1 MLEQRSGILTSILT
15 FPCPHLYREAFKQ
28 RVYGTQ
34 ARGSGEN
41 DNNKAHKEYIKHM
54 FPDSHPE
61 TLLTAPAAAALKK
74 ELQFARR
81 WAIWVEGYVDKKDG
95 LVPGLGSELVCSLD
109 WRSRR
114 ECADGSNQELIK

>member
-54 FPDSHPE
+54 FPDTHPE
-61 TLLTAPAAAALKK
+61 TLSTAPAALKK
-74 ELQFARR
+74 DLQFARR
-81 WAIWVEGYVDKKDG
+81 WAVAVEGYHEKKDDQV
-95 LVPGLGSELVCSLD
+95 LYV
-109 WRSRR
+109 
-114 ECADGSNQELIK
+114 I